1 MKTSRKLSNTR
12 EKWQYC
18 QKFRIACLDSDRIVL
33 TLYGKSGNIAKK
45 NCITKGIM
53 QIKRDFYLQ
62 QLVDGKQNG
71 LIKIVTGIRRCGKS
85 FLLFKLFR
93 QYLLDVGV
101 DSDHIIQIALDDI
114 ENANLREPL
123 PLYKCI
129 KAKMTDEE
137 LYYILLDEVQLVPRF
152 EEVLNSLLRID
163 NADVYVTGSNSKFL
177 SSDII
182 TEFRGRGDE
191 IHLYPLSLS
200 EYCEG
205 TGLSPAE
212 AWKDYYTYGGLPH
225 TLSLG
230 TEKKKIDYLN
240 NLFES
245 VYLIDIL
252 ERQRIKNKAEF
263 EELVKI
269 IASGI
274 GAPTNPTKLE
284 NTFKSVK
291 KVNIDSVTISRYL
304 GYMQDAFLIEKAER
318 YDVKGKKYIG
328 SLAKYYF
335 TDIGLRNAILGLRQQ
350 EETHIMENIIYNE
363 LRRRG
368 CKVDVGMVEQRFVD
382 NDGKWQRKQLE
393 VDFVVNE
400 GNQRY
405 YIQSALALPDEEK
418 RKQEMGSLLRIND
431 SFKKIIIVKDDIK
444 PWRDENGILTMGLL
458 DFLMNADSL
467 EL

>member
-1 MKTSRKLSNTR
+1 
-12 EKWQYC
+12 
-18 QKFRIACLDSDRIVL
+18 
-33 TLYGKSGNIAKK
+33 
-45 NCITKGIM
+45 M

-129 KAKMTDEE
+129 KANMTDEE

-200 EYCEG
+200 EYCDG

-252 ERQRIKNKAEF
+252 ERHRIKNKAEF

-291 KVNIDSVTISRYL
+291 KINIDSVTISRYL

-467 EL
+467 EQ

>member
-1 MKTSRKLSNTR
+1 
-12 EKWQYC
+12 
-18 QKFRIACLDSDRIVL
+18 
-33 TLYGKSGNIAKK
+33 
-45 NCITKGIM
+45 M

-129 KAKMTDEE
+129 KEKMTDEE
-137 LYYILLDEVQLVPRF
+137 LYYILLDEVQLVTRF

-418 RKQEMGSLLRIND
+418 RKQEMGSLLRIKD

-467 EL
+467 KL

>member
-1 MKTSRKLSNTR
+1 
-12 EKWQYC
+12 
-18 QKFRIACLDSDRIVL
+18 
-33 TLYGKSGNIAKK
+33 
-45 NCITKGIM
+45 M

-129 KAKMTDEE
+129 KANMTDEE

-163 NADVYVTGSNSKFL
+163 NADVYVTGSNSNFL

-200 EYCEG
+200 EYCDG

-252 ERQRIKNKAEF
+252 ERHRIKNKAEF

-291 KVNIDSVTISRYL
+291 KINIDSVTISRYL

-467 EL
+467 EQ

>member
-1 MKTSRKLSNTR
+1 MK
-12 EKWQYC
+12 
-18 QKFRIACLDSDRIVL
+18 
-33 TLYGKSGNIAKK
+33 
-45 NCITKGIM
+45 
-53 QIKRDFYLQ
+53 IKRDFYLQ

-71 LIKIVTGIRRCGKS
+71 LVKIVTGIRRCGKS

-123 PLYKCI
+123 SLYKCI

-230 TEKKKIDYLN
+230 TEQKKIDYLN
-240 NLFES
+240 NLVES

-274 GAPTNPTKLE
+274 GTPTNPTKLE

-418 RKQEMGSLLRIND
+418 RKQEMGSLLRIHD

>member
-1 MKTSRKLSNTR
+1 
-12 EKWQYC
+12 
-18 QKFRIACLDSDRIVL
+18 
-33 TLYGKSGNIAKK
+33 
-45 NCITKGIM
+45 M
-53 QIKRDFYLQ
+53 QIKREFYLQ
-62 QLVDGKQNG
+62 QLINGKQNG

-85 FLLFKLFR
+85 FLLFKLFK
-93 QYLLDVGV
+93 QHLLKAGV
-101 DSDHIIQIALDDI
+101 DAEHIIQIALDDI
-114 ENANLREPL
+114 ESADLREPL
-123 PLYKCI
+123 TLYKCI
-129 KAKMTDEE
+129 KAKMKDDD

-152 EEVLNSLLRID
+152 EDVLNSLLRID

-200 EYCEG
+200 EYCEC

-225 TLSLG
+225 ILTLE
-230 TEKKKIDYLN
+230 TEKKKFDYLD

-274 GAPTNPTKLE
+274 GAPTNPAKLA

-291 KVNIDSVTISRYL
+291 NVNIDPTTIDRYL
-304 GYMQDAFLIEKAER
+304 GYMQDAFLIEKSER

-328 SLAKYYF
+328 SLAKYYYS
-335 TDIGLRNAILGLRQQ
+335 DLGLRNVILGLRQQ

-382 NDGKWQRKQLE
+382 DDGKWKRKQLE
-393 VDFVVNE
+393 VDFVVNQ

-405 YIQSALALPDEEK
+405 YIQSALALPNEDK

-431 SFKKIIIVKDDIK
+431 SFKKMIIVKDDIK

-467 EL
+467 EQ

>member
-1 MKTSRKLSNTR
+1 MK
-12 EKWQYC
+12 
-18 QKFRIACLDSDRIVL
+18 
-33 TLYGKSGNIAKK
+33 
-45 NCITKGIM
+45 
-53 QIKRDFYLQ
+53 IKRDFYLQ

-129 KAKMTDEE
+129 KANMTDEE

-200 EYCEG
+200 EYCDG

-252 ERQRIKNKAEF
+252 ERHRIKNKAEF

-467 EL
+467 EQ

>member
-1 MKTSRKLSNTR
+1 
-12 EKWQYC
+12 
-18 QKFRIACLDSDRIVL
+18 
-33 TLYGKSGNIAKK
+33 
-45 NCITKGIM
+45 M
-53 QIKRDFYLQ
+53 QIKREFYLQ
-62 QLVDGKQNG
+62 QLINGKQNG

-85 FLLFKLFR
+85 FLLFKLFK
-93 QYLLDVGV
+93 QHLLKAGV
-101 DSDHIIQIALDDI
+101 DAEHIIQIALDDI
-114 ENANLREPL
+114 ESADLREPL
-123 PLYKCI
+123 TLYKCI
-129 KAKMTDEE
+129 KAKMKDDD

-152 EEVLNSLLRID
+152 EDVLNSLLRID

-225 TLSLG
+225 ILTLE
-230 TEKKKIDYLN
+230 TEKKKFDYLD

-274 GAPTNPTKLE
+274 GAPTNPAKLA

-291 KVNIDSVTISRYL
+291 NVNIDPTTIDRYL
-304 GYMQDAFLIEKAER
+304 GYMQDAFLIEKSER
-318 YDVKGKKYIG
+318 YEVKGKKYIG
-328 SLAKYYF
+328 SLAKYYYS
-335 TDIGLRNAILGLRQQ
+335 DLGLRNVILGLRQQ

-382 NDGKWQRKQLE
+382 DDGKWKRKQLE
-393 VDFVVNE
+393 VDFVVNQ

-405 YIQSALALPDEEK
+405 YIQSALALPNEDK

-431 SFKKIIIVKDDIK
+431 SFKKMIIVKDDIK

-467 EL
+467 EQ

>member
-1 MKTSRKLSNTR
+1 MK
-12 EKWQYC
+12 
-18 QKFRIACLDSDRIVL
+18 
-33 TLYGKSGNIAKK
+33 
-45 NCITKGIM
+45 
-53 QIKRDFYLQ
+53 IKRDFYLQ

-129 KAKMTDEE
+129 KANMTDEE

-252 ERQRIKNKAEF
+252 ERHRIKNKAEF

-291 KVNIDSVTISRYL
+291 KINIDSVTISRYL

-467 EL
+467 EQ

>member
-1 MKTSRKLSNTR
+1 
-12 EKWQYC
+12 
-18 QKFRIACLDSDRIVL
+18 
-33 TLYGKSGNIAKK
+33 
-45 NCITKGIM
+45 M

-123 PLYKCI
+123 LLYKCI

-137 LYYILLDEVQLVPRF
+137 LYYILLDEVQLVPQF

-191 IHLYPLSLS
+191 IHLYPLTLS

-252 ERQRIKNKAEF
+252 ERHRIKNKAEF

-291 KVNIDSVTISRYL
+291 KINIDSVTISRYL

-467 EL
+467 EQ

>member
-1 MKTSRKLSNTR
+1 
-12 EKWQYC
+12 
-18 QKFRIACLDSDRIVL
+18 
-33 TLYGKSGNIAKK
+33 
-45 NCITKGIM
+45 M
-53 QIKRDFYLQ
+53 QIKREFYLQ
-62 QLVDGKQNG
+62 QLINGKQNG

-85 FLLFKLFR
+85 FLLFKLFK
-93 QYLLDVGV
+93 QHLLKAGV
-101 DSDHIIQIALDDI
+101 DAEHIIQIALDDI
-114 ENANLREPL
+114 ESADLREPL
-123 PLYKCI
+123 TLYKCI
-129 KAKMTDEE
+129 KAKMKDDD

-152 EEVLNSLLRID
+152 EDVLNSLLRID

-182 TEFRGRGDE
+182 TEFRGRGGE

-200 EYCEG
+200 EYCES

-225 TLSLG
+225 ILTLE
-230 TEKKKIDYLN
+230 TEKKKFDYLD

-274 GAPTNPTKLE
+274 GAPTNPAKLA

-291 KVNIDSVTISRYL
+291 NVNIDPTTINRYL
-304 GYMQDAFLIEKAER
+304 GYMQDAFLIEKSER

-328 SLAKYYF
+328 SLAKYYYS
-335 TDIGLRNAILGLRQQ
+335 DLGLRNVILGLRQQ
-350 EETHIMENIIYNE
+350 EETHIMENILYNE

-382 NDGKWQRKQLE
+382 DDGKWKRKQLE
-393 VDFVVNE
+393 VDFVVNQ

-405 YIQSALALPDEEK
+405 YIQSALALPNEDK
-418 RKQEMGSLLRIND
+418 RKQEMGALLRIND
-431 SFKKIIIVKDDIK
+431 SFKKMIIVKDDIK

-467 EL
+467 EQ

>member
-1 MKTSRKLSNTR
+1 
-12 EKWQYC
+12 
-18 QKFRIACLDSDRIVL
+18 
-33 TLYGKSGNIAKK
+33 
-45 NCITKGIM
+45 M
-53 QIKRDFYLQ
+53 QIKREFYLQ
-62 QLVDGKQNG
+62 QLINGKQNG

-85 FLLFKLFR
+85 FLLFKLFK
-93 QYLLDVGV
+93 QHLLKAGV
-101 DSDHIIQIALDDI
+101 DAEHIIQIALDDI
-114 ENANLREPL
+114 ESADLREPL
-123 PLYKCI
+123 TLYKCI
-129 KAKMTDEE
+129 KAKMKDDD

-152 EEVLNSLLRID
+152 ENVLNSLLRID

-225 TLSLG
+225 ILTLE
-230 TEKKKIDYLN
+230 TEKKKFDYLD

-274 GAPTNPTKLE
+274 GAPTNPAKLA

-291 KVNIDSVTISRYL
+291 NVNIDPTTIDRYL
-304 GYMQDAFLIEKAER
+304 GYMQDAFLIEKSER

-328 SLAKYYF
+328 SLAKYYYS
-335 TDIGLRNAILGLRQQ
+335 DLGLRNVILGLRQQ

-382 NDGKWQRKQLE
+382 DDGKWKRKQLE
-393 VDFVVNE
+393 VDFVVNQ

-405 YIQSALALPDEEK
+405 YIQSALALPNEDK

-431 SFKKIIIVKDDIK
+431 SFKKMIIVKDDIK

-467 EL
+467 EQ

>member
-1 MKTSRKLSNTR
+1 
-12 EKWQYC
+12 
-18 QKFRIACLDSDRIVL
+18 
-33 TLYGKSGNIAKK
+33 
-45 NCITKGIM
+45 M

-252 ERQRIKNKAEF
+252 ERHRIKNKAEF

-291 KVNIDSVTISRYL
+291 KINIDSVTISRYL

-350 EETHIMENIIYNE
+350 EETHIMDNIIYND

-467 EL
+467 EQ

>member
-1 MKTSRKLSNTR
+1 
-12 EKWQYC
+12 
-18 QKFRIACLDSDRIVL
+18 
-33 TLYGKSGNIAKK
+33 
-45 NCITKGIM
+45 M

-129 KAKMTDEE
+129 KANMTDEE

-252 ERQRIKNKAEF
+252 ERHRIKNKAEF

-291 KVNIDSVTISRYL
+291 KINIDSVTISRYL

-318 YDVKGKKYIG
+318 YDVKGKKHIG

-400 GNQRY
+400 GNHRY

-467 EL
+467 EQ

>member
-1 MKTSRKLSNTR
+1 
-12 EKWQYC
+12 
-18 QKFRIACLDSDRIVL
+18 
-33 TLYGKSGNIAKK
+33 
-45 NCITKGIM
+45 M
-53 QIKRDFYLQ
+53 QIKREFYLQ
-62 QLVDGKQNG
+62 QLIDGKQNG
-71 LIKIVTGIRRCGKS
+71 LVKIVTGIRRCGKS

-93 QYLLDVGV
+93 QYLLKSGV

-114 ENANLREPL
+114 ENADLREPL
-123 PLYKCI
+123 MLYKCI
-129 KAKMTDEE
+129 KAKITDDE
-137 LYYILLDEVQLVPRF
+137 LYYILLDEVQLVSRF

-191 IHLYPLSLS
+191 IRLYPLSLS

-205 TGLSPAE
+205 IGLSPAE

-225 TLSLG
+225 ILSLG

-240 NLFES
+240 KLFES

-269 IASGI
+269 VASGI
-274 GAPTNPTKLE
+274 GAPTNPTKLA

-291 KVNIDSVTISRYL
+291 KKNIDSVTIDHYL
-304 GYMQDAFLIEKAER
+304 GYMQDAFLIERAER

-335 TDIGLRNAILGLRQQ
+335 TDLGLRNAILGLRQQ

-363 LRRRG
+363 LCRRG
-368 CKVDVGMVEQRFVD
+368 CKVDVGMVEQRVVD

-405 YIQSALALPDEEK
+405 YIQSALALSDEDK

-431 SFKKIIIVKDDIK
+431 SFKKIIIVKENIK
-444 PWRDENGILTMGLL
+444 PWCDDNGILTMGLL
-458 DFLMNADSL
+458 DFLMNPNSL
-467 EL
+467 RQ

>member
-1 MKTSRKLSNTR
+1 
-12 EKWQYC
+12 
-18 QKFRIACLDSDRIVL
+18 
-33 TLYGKSGNIAKK
+33 
-45 NCITKGIM
+45 M

-101 DSDHIIQIALDDI
+101 DSNHIIQIALDDI

-123 PLYKCI
+123 SLYKCI
-129 KAKMTDEE
+129 KSKMTDEE

-152 EEVLNSLLRID
+152 EEILNSLLRID

-205 TGLSPAE
+205 TGLSTAE
-212 AWKDYYTYGGLPH
+212 AWKNYYTYGGLPH

-263 EELVKI
+263 EDLVKI

>member
-1 MKTSRKLSNTR
+1 MK
-12 EKWQYC
+12 
-18 QKFRIACLDSDRIVL
+18 
-33 TLYGKSGNIAKK
+33 
-45 NCITKGIM
+45 
-53 QIKRDFYLQ
+53 IKRDFYLQ

-71 LIKIVTGIRRCGKS
+71 LVKIVTGIRRCGKS

-123 PLYKCI
+123 SLYKCI

-230 TEKKKIDYLN
+230 TEQKKIDYLN

-291 KVNIDSVTISRYL
+291 KINIDSVTISRYL

-418 RKQEMGSLLRIND
+418 RKQEMGSLLRIHD
-431 SFKKIIIVKDDIK
+431 SFKKIIIVKGDIK

-458 DFLMNADSL
+458 DFLMNANSL
-467 EL
+467 EQ

>member
-1 MKTSRKLSNTR
+1 ML
-12 EKWQYC
+12 
-18 QKFRIACLDSDRIVL
+18 
-33 TLYGKSGNIAKK
+33 
-45 NCITKGIM
+45 
-53 QIKRDFYLQ
+53 IKREFYLQ
-62 QLVDGKQNG
+62 QLIEGRQNG

-85 FLLFKLFR
+85 FLLFKLFK
-93 QYLLDVGV
+93 QHLLKAGV
-101 DSDHIIQIALDDI
+101 DAEHIVQVALDDI
-114 ENANLREPL
+114 ENAGLREPL
-123 PLYKCI
+123 VLYNYI
-129 KAKMTDEE
+129 RAKMTDDD

-191 IHLYPLSLS
+191 IRLYPLSLS

-212 AWKDYYTYGGLPH
+212 AWKDYCTYGGLPH
-225 TLSLG
+225 VLSLE

-263 EELVKI
+263 EELVRI

-274 GAPTNPTKLE
+274 GTPTNPAKLA

-291 KVNIDSVTISRYL
+291 KVNIDSTTIDRYL

-335 TDIGLRNAILGLRQQ
+335 SDIGLRNAVLGLRQQ

-368 CKVDVGMVEQRFVD
+368 CRVDVGMVEQRFVD
-382 NDGKWQRKQLE
+382 DEGKWKRKQLE

-400 GNQRY
+400 GSRKY
-405 YIQSALALPDEEK
+405 YIQSALALPDEDK

-431 SFKKIIIVKDDIK
+431 SFKKMIVVKDDIK
-444 PWRDENGILTMGLL
+444 PWRDENGILTIGLL
-458 DFLMNADSL
+458 DFLMKPDSL
-467 EL
+467 EQ

>member
-1 MKTSRKLSNTR
+1 
-12 EKWQYC
+12 
-18 QKFRIACLDSDRIVL
+18 
-33 TLYGKSGNIAKK
+33 
-45 NCITKGIM
+45 M

-85 FLLFKLFR
+85 FLLFQLFR

-129 KAKMTDEE
+129 KANMTDEE

-252 ERQRIKNKAEF
+252 ERHRIKNKAEF

-291 KVNIDSVTISRYL
+291 KINIDSVTISRYL

-318 YDVKGKKYIG
+318 YDVKGKKHIG